1 MNVVHL
7 SGNIGKDAEIHHGD
21 NFKVAK
27 FSIATSESYKNKQGE
42 RTTITDWHNIKCF
55 GKLADFCETW
65 VKKGSKFIIHGK
77 LKTEKYENKNGETK
91 YNIFVLADSIEFNG
105 GEKTE
110 KTETVQAETQQQAE
124 PDFIFDE
131 SNPDNDPF

>member
-1 MNVVHL
+1 MNIVHL
-7 SGNIGKDAEIHHGD
+7 SGNIGKDAEIHNGD
-21 NFKVAK
+21 NFKVAQ

-65 VKKGSKFIIHGK
+65 VKKGSKFIVHGK

-110 KTETVQAETQQQAE
+110 KSEPKQSTVAHDADFDLPADAE
-124 PDFIFDE
+124 
-131 SNPDNDPF
+131 SDNSPF